1 VSEIDREWLRGRLA
15 GIASSSSRLS
25 LLRGDDSPVA
35 SEALRTPAAV
45 LIGLVAHPT
54 GPTVLLT
61 ERTAHLRDH
70 AGQISFP
77 GGRIEPGDRDPVA
90 AALREAR
97 EEIGLDPEQVEVL
110 GEIDSYDT
118 VTGFRIHPVVGWIKP
133 PLALRPDPYEVAEVF
148 EVPLAFALDRVN
160 HRRDFYE
167 REGRKRY
174 FYVVPYESR
183 YIWGATAGIL
193 VNLARHLEQP
203 IS

>member
-1 VSEIDREWLRGRLA
+1 VTEIDREWLRGRLT
-15 GIASSSSRLS
+15 GVSSSSSRLS
-25 LLRGDDSPVA
+25 LLAGDDSHFA
-35 SEALRTPAAV
+35 QQALRAPAAV
-45 LIGLVAHPT
+45 LIGLVAHPA
-54 GPTVLLT
+54 GPTILLT
-61 ERTAHLRDH
+61 ERTTHLRDH

-97 EEIGLDPEQVEVL
+97 EEIGLDPDKVEIL
-110 GEIDSYDT
+110 GELDSYDT
-118 VTGFRIHPVVGWIKP
+118 VTGFRIHPVVGWIEP

-160 HRRDFYE
+160 HRQDSYE
-167 REGRKRY
+167 REGRRRY

-193 VNLARHLEQP
+193 VNLSRHLEQTM
-203 IS
+203 S